1 MIPTP
6 EAIRN
11 YELSRRD
18 RFVAY
23 YVIEL
28 VAIVEAY
35 AIIYNVL
42 MARLEGVDQSTFASF
57 EFVVQT
63 MTTTGYGQDSGI
75 WSHPLTFPFVAGTQ
89 ISGIAIGFFTLRPII
104 IPLFTSAEVTLDNR
118 LTPKQDH
125 VIICEYRRDSVM
137 LLDEF
142 RELGIDYV
150 LISSDA
156 DEAQSLSNESHSV
169 IHGSP
174 QDVSAFERAGIDTAR
189 AVVTDIGDANVNTIL
204 TVRSIRSDVGII
216 ALTDDSS
223 GRDILSDAGADNVLS
238 PCAVLGRRLAEKAS
252 PRSVR
257 S

>member
-1 MIPTP
+1 
-6 EAIRN
+6 
-11 YELSRRD
+11 
-18 RFVAY
+18 
-23 YVIEL
+23 
-28 VAIVEAY
+28 
-35 AIIYNVL
+35 
-42 MARLEGVDQSTFASF
+42 
-57 EFVVQT
+57 
-63 MTTTGYGQDSGI
+63 
-75 WSHPLTFPFVAGTQ
+75 
-89 ISGIAIGFFTLRPII
+89 
-104 IPLFTSAEVTLDNR
+104 
-118 LTPKQDH
+118 
-125 VIICEYRRDSVM
+125 M

-204 TVRSIRSDVGII
+204 TVRSVRSDVGII

-223 GRDILSDAGADNVLS
+223 GRDALSDAGADNVLS
-238 PCAVLGRRLAEKAS
+238 PRAVLDRRLAEKAS